1 MTLARKCL
9 FILGLFLLFGFAM
22 TGQYLEHVLRPQY
35 GEDEAHRMMARAS
48 HLYLLFISLMLM
60 LASLIPVPVS
70 QIGCATTA
78 RLGVDW
84 RVRLMGMGYAL
95 MVASSGLLIVS
106 FFREHSGSLSDR
118 ILAVYG
124 CMSALASGLLI
135 AAGALRG
142 GAFGPAGP
150 QE

>member
-9 FILGLFLLFGFAM
+9 FILGLFLLFGFTM
-22 TGQYLEHVLRPQY
+22 TGQYLEHVLKPQY
-35 GEDEAHRMMARAS
+35 GDDEAHRMMARAS

-60 LASLIPVPVS
+60 LASLIPVPVRRVGS
-70 QIGCATTA
+70 ATA
-78 RLGVDW
+78 LSGVDW
-84 RVRLMGMGYAL
+84 RVRLMALGYSL
-95 MVASSGLLIVS
+95 MVVSSGLLIVS
-106 FFREHSGSLSDR
+106 FFREHSGNLSDR
-118 ILAVYG
+118 MLAVYG
-124 CMSALASGLLI
+124 CMSALAGGLLI